1 MIRNAE
7 AAMVPRLKE
16 LWLHCFSDSMEDINY
31 FFEHRFK
38 EEESLVMMAEEVP
51 AAMMFLLP
59 AAVAGSGQEAS
70 YIYAFATHPNFR
82 GRGIAT
88 RLLAAAIERSQKE
101 GRLVFLCPADKELEG
116 FYAKRG
122 FYPSFSAGIIE
133 GEMPQNRLWQKTNA
147 NYVHNAEIRNS
158 AKNEFF
164 TQRFESACC
173 LSQSFLWQKTNAN
186 CVHNAE
192 IGSSMTEETASW
204 LYLEDCTPAE
214 YVKIR
219 AAYIKKMDIA
229 WDERAVK
236 YALEE
241 NAHSGGICKKILLP
255 DGGQSAVLA
264 GIRSKCLLLRELF
277 LPENKIKY
285 LPELLWRLAECLNQA
300 EQAPQTFHAVLPK
313 LPKQLPNGMAW
324 RGSQQLIG
332 MSDNPNL
339 HGYLNLVLD

>member
-70 YIYAFATHPNFR
+70 YIYAFATHPDFR

-88 RLLAAAIERSQKE
+88 RLLAAATERSQKE
-101 GRLVFLCPADKELEG
+101 GRLAFLCPADKELEG

-147 NYVHNAEIRNS
+147 NYVHNA
-158 AKNEFF
+158 K
-164 TQRFESACC
+164 
-173 LSQSFLWQKTNAN
+173 
-186 CVHNAE
+186 

-219 AAYIKKMDIA
+219 AAYIKEMDIA